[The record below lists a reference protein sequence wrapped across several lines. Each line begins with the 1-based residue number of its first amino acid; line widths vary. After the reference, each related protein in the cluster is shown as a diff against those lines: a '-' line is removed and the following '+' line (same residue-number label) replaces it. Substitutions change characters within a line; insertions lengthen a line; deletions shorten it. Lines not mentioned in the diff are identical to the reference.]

1 MRRRLI
7 LLVQSL
13 GLPLVAGLFICA
25 LTGELRYQRLLLE
38 WPQLVEPDAD
48 PRLEVLF
55 LSLPSMLLFL
65 LLARFTRSR
74 ALLAGGFVLLAT
86 LAAFFAALVFAQAFG
101 STWPLDELFL
111 VLFLAR
117 LHLLALALLPG
128 LLLLGL
134 LEMARPNSP

>member
-1 MRRRLI
+1 MGRLFI
-7 LLVQSL
+7 LLCQSL
-13 GLPLVAGLFICA
+13 GRPLVAGLFICA
-25 LTGELRYQRLLLE
+25 LTGELRHQRLLLE
-38 WPQLVEPDAD
+38 WPQLIEPNAD
-48 PRLEVLF
+48 PRLEVLL

-74 ALLAGGFVLLAT
+74 ALLAGGFVLLAA

-101 STWPLDELFL
+101 STWPLGEVFL
-111 VLFLAR
+111 VIFLAR

-134 LEMARPNSP
+134 LEMARPNS